1 MASRWVQIRD
11 WFCLTILPIAV
22 GALATV
28 IKNQAALIPGLTDL
42 IGIIQPYI
50 QTAYDK
56 ACVEGDLKMQ
66 AILLAVLSKLFL
78 MTLVTPGIEVLSP
91 EDANKELV
99 SMAREAMGD
108 DGDASIFSPPDV
120 QAGP

>member
-1 MASRWVQIRD
+1 MASKWVQFRD
-11 WFCLTILPIAV
+11 WFCLTILPLAV
-22 GALATV
+22 GALSTV

-42 IGIIQPYI
+42 IGIVQPYI
-50 QTAYDK
+50 QAAYDK

-91 EDANKELV
+91 EDANNELV
-99 SMAREAMGD
+99 SMAKEAMGD
-108 DGDASIFSPPDV
+108 DGDASVFSPPDV